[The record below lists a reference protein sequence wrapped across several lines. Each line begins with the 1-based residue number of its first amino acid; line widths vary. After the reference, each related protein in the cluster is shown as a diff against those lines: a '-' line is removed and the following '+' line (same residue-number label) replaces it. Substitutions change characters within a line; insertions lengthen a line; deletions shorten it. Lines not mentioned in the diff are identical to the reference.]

1 MRAETRHSAVVD
13 VIAREIVA
21 GVQPVGSRLSLAA
34 LQERFEISRTVAR
47 EAMRVL
53 ESKGMVESSRRTGL
67 TVQATRVWN
76 VLDPQVIA
84 WRLSGAGR
92 AAQTESLTQLRLAIE
107 PFAAG
112 LAAVRGDDE
121 QRATLVSLART
132 MRTCDEQGDQ
142 AGRTDADLD
151 FHALLLEASGN
162 EMFQALSGA
171 FRTNL
176 GDEAGA
182 GQRRGQDRAAYID
195 LHERIAR
202 AVDLRQPASAFQ
214 TMSRLLAPDR
224 GDVTST
230 GTGQQPDP
238 PAGAPA
244 TSRP

>member
-13 VIAREIVA
+13 VVAREIVA
-21 GVQPVGSRLSLAA
+21 GEQPAGSRLSLAA
-34 LQERFEISRTVAR
+34 LQERFDVSRTVAR

-67 TVQATRVWN
+67 TVQAPRVWN

-112 LAAVRGDDE
+112 LAAVNGDDE

-132 MRTCDEQGDQ
+132 MRTCDEQDDQ
-142 AGRTDADLD
+142 LGCTHADLD
-151 FHALLLEASGN
+151 FHALLLDASGN

-176 GDEAGA
+176 GDEADA
-182 GQRRGQDRAAYID
+182 GRRRGQDRATYIS

-224 GDVTST
+224 RDVAPAGASQGGDPSV
-230 GTGQQPDP
+230 
-238 PAGAPA
+238 GAPA
-244 TSRP
+244 TSFP